1 MNLFEECIE
10 VLGESA
16 RVLDKT
22 ETDIVFKKFENSVP
36 ITWYGRIDW
45 ENLNDFEEI
54 QNSKEILNH
63 IRAEDKCLVLWNDMS
78 LPVIETTVASFLEN
92 IDDVLEVSFDTWLV
106 VNSKNV
112 IIEFFHDRLIK
123 LVKTNYGL
131 LG

>member
-1 MNLFEECIE
+1 MNLFEECVE
-10 VLGESA
+10 LLGSSC

-22 ETDIVFKKFENSVP
+22 ETATVFKKFENSVL

-45 ENLNDFEEI
+45 EKLSGFEEI
-54 QNSKEILNH
+54 QTLKEILNH
-63 IRAEDKCLVLWNDMS
+63 ISAEDKCLVLWNDMS

-92 IDDVLEVSFDTWLV
+92 IDDVLAVSFDTWLIV
-106 VNSKNV
+106 KSKNV

-131 LG
+131 LE